1 MEVLQPA
8 MDSLQLHVLIDLRYS
23 GVQPNQSGDLLRIFA
38 GPVKGL
44 QKAHAVG
51 GQHHWKRA
59 LQGGQ
64 HAAVFLYHSVYI
76 SGGICQAAVSIAE
89 FGGDEDRVPWAQSVR
104 QRGILQSGEQNVGT
118 GQNEKGCLLYTSPA

>member
-104 QRGILQSGEQNVGT
+104 QRGIL
-118 GQNEKGCLLYTSPA
+118 

>member
-76 SGGICQAAVSIAE
+76 LSLIHICQWAGSTDFHLCVWLYPPLQ
-89 FGGDEDRVPWAQSVR
+89 RV
-104 QRGILQSGEQNVGT
+104 L
-118 GQNEKGCLLYTSPA
+118 